1 MRTRLTALFLAAFT
15 LVSSLP
21 SQTADDPNEGQ
32 IFTYDAASGDFT
44 YAWFGHVGRTYYL
57 QHSADLVHWEFMP
70 TDIQH
75 GFGEI
80 IEINLRSTAKSGFF
94 RLFMTDD
101 SALPAAWLTG
111 YGLSPGAPGSGPN
124 DDPDGDGLTNA
135 QEYVLGTNPMMYDS
149 DGDGFSDGDEAQDGS
164 NPLDEH
170 SLPSYVKFFV
180 PDSSGGF
187 SYLPANYM
195 ATYVRDDDP
204 IISNLNPGVFLG
216 VHEHGAVFYGT
227 STYSADNGVSNY
239 GNATFY
245 ANSWTRGRI
254 WTRQVPSDSALLDDP
269 SSLASGL
276 LADST
281 LYVNETWRASGWGEK
296 TPSLMT
302 WGSFTI
308 SVGNRSFDNAGG
320 FDSEERLQS
329 TNPVGDDVTRTYL
342 VVDEIEEDYPSAI
355 VLNWYNSD
363 DIPRYK
369 GVAATEGTW
378 GAVGYDSTFGN
389 YISVNTSTAITREIK
404 GTVTMTIPKGHY
416 LTQSIQVTRAEGVPA
431 SALSVRSGADARY
444 HPLAED
450 GTLSTVSEYYEALYF
465 APPVPQKN
473 KRITRKLV
481 PMDAAPKV
489 LRVNSNFDERKI
501 DSATGFA
508 KPDCEDTSL
517 AIASGPDQGKITTND
532 LSSGFFGLKPGDLP
546 YSTTTGAEVT
556 IKKLDVNDEETGQR
570 ETGQVR
576 MYAVWGDTQSSVLP
590 LEIYDFD
597 TLAPI
602 DLGPQLYHE
611 DPGVSV
617 NYYMEGVKPGP
628 ITLEFHYKKGTQEF
642 RYEQKFLVCTQ
653 QSKKAWQEEIRQ
665 QLMLQRGAAVDMNNF
680 KVASGFNAN
689 KPYIQAVY
697 DYYQQLFLQ
706 NPDQFS
712 WAGLGRLAGASVY
725 SGLSDAQ
732 YGIDYGPAV
741 TLVSGGLFPFTP
753 DVSRHFQRGLMQGNL
768 DIWSDLAWQFR
779 AYQASGI
786 RALRYVDDK
795 HLDHET
801 LWGRYI
807 RDFDLTPWQKM
818 WGGEWNKSQ
827 ALYDE
832 ANYLIVYREQHYIV
846 QPAWNE
852 LNKAVGAT
860 AAVSWLSA
868 SPIIGGAS
876 FRDIV
881 PNGNVGF
888 YDDRITW
895 VDHSTGT
902 NGIWQDWSAMPLV
915 TRKSNVQEDLKTRAA
930 NFSRLNATLFPIQ

>member
-1 MRTRLTALFLAAFT
+1 MRTRLTALFLVVFA
-15 LVSSLP
+15 LVSSLT

-57 QHSADLVHWEFMP
+57 QHSTDLVHWEFMP

-75 GFGEI
+75 GYGEI

-170 SLPSYVKFFV
+170 SVPSYVKFFV

-204 IISNLNPGVFLG
+204 LISDLNPGVYLG

-227 STYSADNGVSNY
+227 STYSVDNGVSNY

-431 SALSVRSGADARY
+431 SAFTVRSGADARY

-450 GTLSTVSEYYEALYF
+450 GTFSTVSEYYEALYF

-481 PMDAAPKV
+481 PVEFTFKRERQGPPGPAEVRNYVQQDSRLEGGTKPSLRSDITIVTQPNLDLGTVTSSRGTVDTFDPATLPPEADGWYKTTLRTREKTPVLKVKVKGAEPPEHNMLPALYKNQFHITGYYTPNEVDYSGPKV
-489 LRVNSNFDERKI
+489 T
-501 DSATGFA
+501 SASLTTSSGTPREKLYTITTSRAA
-508 KPDCEDTSL
+508 KRDFL
-517 AIASGPDQGKITTND
+517 QAIAVEGEGYFDDNTHAHVNNSASGTQPVNV
-532 LSSGFFGLKPGDLP
+532 
-546 YSTTTGAEVT
+546 TTTVT
-556 IKKLDVNDEETGQR
+556 SDNEHPKGIKNRDLIADSSCAIARANNSDGTVIPDL
-570 ETGQVR
+570 GQVFIVGQGDNNWN
-576 MYAVWGDTQSSVLP
+576 AVDRVASDEAGGV
-590 LEIYDFD
+590 YH
-597 TLAPI
+597 I
-602 DLGPQLYHE
+602 DL
-611 DPGVSV
+611 
-617 NYYMEGVKPGP
+617 
-628 ITLEFHYKKGTQEF
+628 YK
-642 RYEQKFLVCTQ
+642 
-653 QSKKAWQEEIRQ
+653 
-665 QLMLQRGAAVDMNNF
+665 GAN
-680 KVASGFNAN
+680 
-689 KPYIQAVY
+689 
-697 DYYQQLFLQ
+697 
-706 NPDQFS
+706 
-712 WAGLGRLAGASVY
+712 
-725 SGLSDAQ
+725 
-732 YGIDYGPAV
+732 
-741 TLVSGGLFPFTP
+741 
-753 DVSRHFQRGLMQGNL
+753 
-768 DIWSDLAWQFR
+768 
-779 AYQASGI
+779 
-786 RALRYVDDK
+786 
-795 HLDHET
+795 
-801 LWGRYI
+801 
-807 RDFDLTPWQKM
+807 
-818 WGGEWNKSQ
+818 
-827 ALYDE
+827 
-832 ANYLIVYREQHYIV
+832 
-846 QPAWNE
+846 
-852 LNKAVGAT
+852 
-860 AAVSWLSA
+860 
-868 SPIIGGAS
+868 
-876 FRDIV
+876 
-881 PNGNVGF
+881 
-888 YDDRITW
+888 
-895 VDHSTGT
+895 
-902 NGIWQDWSAMPLV
+902 
-915 TRKSNVQEDLKTRAA
+915 RAA
-930 NFSRLNATLFPIQ
+930 ANQISTNTDVILISY